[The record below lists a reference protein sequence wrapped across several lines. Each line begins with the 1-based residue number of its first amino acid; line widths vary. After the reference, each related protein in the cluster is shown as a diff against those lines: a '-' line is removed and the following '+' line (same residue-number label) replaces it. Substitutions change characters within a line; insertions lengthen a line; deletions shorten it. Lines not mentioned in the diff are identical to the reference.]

1 MSLIYLSSSNIFAL
15 INYTGFATWVSNWR
29 CWVEMSCKEIS
40 AEICQHNI
48 TRSEILETSSHSDL
62 ADPLSEDLK
71 LGLQEV
77 ELVVPCPAH
86 LNLLLQAEVL
96 LPEVLQVSPGQLGAV
111 TQQPP
116 GELRLELVRLRLRLR
131 IVRRDSASCK

>member
-1 MSLIYLSSSNIFAL
+1 M
-15 INYTGFATWVSNWR
+15 
-29 CWVEMSCKEIS
+29 EMSCKEIS